1 MDKYK
6 AELQD
11 GITEVSNETGMAHDY
26 ASGLHYYIVESGGYL
41 RNGLGLSNGQWIH
54 VTTLERANLVASRT
68 MGSVECMRL
77 IRQRG
82 LALGMADQTDQGEQQ
97 EDSESD
103 MDDDM
108 EVEPSLATTVA
119 TPQDLAGN
127 GGFSE
132 RWTASTHS
140 KWRVVGFQHN
150 SNLGAWMF
158 GKGWH
163 VPQWNFQAFQR
174 LEEECRRSKQM
185 GKCYALWQ
193 DVGKLCWMN
202 FEEIFTKMFFLWKM
216 WKGWYKIQPTTQ
228 KQRRNMWTGRWFD
241 SFNIPRRIEKNF
253 HQNLQSWTQH
263 KWIGSVTSSLTFGM
277 WITHDLSGLSGL
289 EKGVAAFSQLQ
300 ITFCTQTIHWH
311 VSMVDPANIW
321 ARTGVSI
328 LQSPCAVFDHARML
342 QPGLFGWFGPFSG
355 QGRDE
360 RIYFMGAE
368 MNFHYST

>member
-1 MDKYK
+1 MDTYT

-68 MGSVECMRL
+68 MGSVECTRL

-132 RWTASTHS
+132 R
-140 KWRVVGFQHN
+140 
-150 SNLGAWMF
+150 
-158 GKGWH
+158 
-163 VPQWNFQAFQR
+163 
-174 LEEECRRSKQM
+174 
-185 GKCYALWQ
+185 
-193 DVGKLCWMN
+193 
-202 FEEIFTKMFFLWKM
+202 
-216 WKGWYKIQPTTQ
+216 
-228 KQRRNMWTGRWFD
+228 
-241 SFNIPRRIEKNF
+241 
-253 HQNLQSWTQH
+253 
-263 KWIGSVTSSLTFGM
+263 
-277 WITHDLSGLSGL
+277 
-289 EKGVAAFSQLQ
+289 
-300 ITFCTQTIHWH
+300 
-311 VSMVDPANIW
+311 
-321 ARTGVSI
+321 
-328 LQSPCAVFDHARML
+328 
-342 QPGLFGWFGPFSG
+342 
-355 QGRDE
+355 
-360 RIYFMGAE
+360 
-368 MNFHYST
+368 